1 MTLRV
6 LCVDDS
12 PDDAELNVLALERHG
27 FSVESQRVDER
38 EAARVALAEQTWD
51 LILCDY
57 SMPHF
62 SAQSMLEL
70 LRAQGSEV
78 PTLVV
83 SGAIGEEA
91 AVETIRL
98 GAYDYIFKNNLKRL
112 GPAAER
118 ALRDAE
124 LRRARALMEVQL
136 RARETR
142 LRLLFEQL

>member
-1 MTLRV
+1 MLRV

-12 PDDAELNVLALERHG
+12 QDDAELNVLALERHG
-27 FSVESQRVDER
+27 FTVESGRVDER

-57 SMPHF
+57 SMPRF
-62 SAQSMLEL
+62 SAQGMLEL
-70 LRAQGSEV
+70 MRLADTDV

-98 GAYDYIFKNNLKRL
+98 GASD
-112 GPAAER
+112 
-118 ALRDAE
+118 
-124 LRRARALMEVQL
+124 
-136 RARETR
+136 
-142 LRLLFEQL
+142 